1 MYRYEVNIVHIRYH
15 CKVDAVYNSPLRG
28 TLFLDQA
35 MKKTASI
42 EKRKTF
48 RHGDLRN
55 ALMAAGLE
63 MARAGGPN
71 AVVLREATRQAGVSP
86 NAAYRHFASQAE
98 LLDAVRSAC
107 LSRLAAAI
115 EDEMKKCRPG
125 RDPQA
130 FARKILR
137 AVGMGYLGFAM
148 KEPGMFRTAFS
159 VPPPVHSPS
168 PANTAAMGLNAFQL
182 LSLALDLM
190 LASGLLS
197 KTVRQDA
204 EYLAWST
211 VHGLALLVLEGPLH
225 QMPHEIV
232 LALGDR
238 LVVMVERGLS

>member
-1 MYRYEVNIVHIRYH
+1 
-15 CKVDAVYNSPLRG
+15 
-28 TLFLDQA
+28 
-35 MKKTASI
+35 MKKNVTI

-55 ALMAAGLE
+55 ALVTSGLE

-71 AVVLREATRQAGVSP
+71 AVILREATRQAGVSP
-86 NAAYRHFASQAE
+86 NAAYRHFVSQAE

-107 LSRLAAAI
+107 LSRVAAAI

-130 FARKILR
+130 FARKSLR

-148 KEPGMFRTAFS
+148 REPGMFRTAFS
-159 VPPPVHSPS
+159 VPPAVHEQNL
-168 PANTAAMGLNAFQL
+168 ANTASMGLNPFQL
-182 LSLALDLM
+182 LSLALDRM
-190 LASGLLS
+190 QESGLLG
-197 KTVRQDA
+197 KKKDRKDA

-211 VHGLALLVLEGPLH
+211 VHGLALLVLDGPLH
-225 QMPHEIV
+225 KMPHERV
-232 LALGDR
+232 LALGER

>member
-1 MYRYEVNIVHIRYH
+1 
-15 CKVDAVYNSPLRG
+15 
-28 TLFLDQA
+28 

-55 ALMAAGLE
+55 ALMTAGIE

-86 NAAYRHFASQAE
+86 NAAYRHFANQAE

-130 FARKILR
+130 FARKSLR

-159 VPPPVHSPS
+159 VPPPVHSPN
-168 PANTAAMGLNAFQL
+168 PANTASMGLNAFQL
-182 LSLALDLM
+182 LSLALDRM

-197 KTVRQDA
+197 KKVRQDA

-225 QMPHEIV
+225 QMPHEMV

-238 LVVMVERGLS
+238 LVVMVERGLN

>member
-1 MYRYEVNIVHIRYH
+1 
-15 CKVDAVYNSPLRG
+15 
-28 TLFLDQA
+28 
-35 MKKTASI
+35 MKKNVSI

-55 ALMAAGLE
+55 ALVTAGLE
-63 MARAGGPN
+63 MAKAGGPN

-86 NAAYRHFASQAE
+86 NAAYRHFANQSA
-98 LLDAVRSAC
+98 LLDGVRSAC
-107 LSRLAAAI
+107 ISQLAAAI

-125 RDPQA
+125 RDRQA
-130 FARKILR
+130 FARKSLR

-159 VPPPVHSPS
+159 VPPPVHSPDL
-168 PANTAAMGLNAFQL
+168 ANTASMGLNPFQL
-182 LSLALDLM
+182 LSLALDRM
-190 LASGLLS
+190 QESGLLRG
-197 KTVRQDA
+197 KGREGA

-225 QMPHEIV
+225 AMPPQMV
-232 LALGDR
+232 LALGER

>member
-1 MYRYEVNIVHIRYH
+1 
-15 CKVDAVYNSPLRG
+15 
-28 TLFLDQA
+28 

-55 ALMAAGLE
+55 ALMAAGIE

-86 NAAYRHFASQAE
+86 NAAYRHFANQAE

-130 FARKILR
+130 FARKSLR

-159 VPPPVHSPS
+159 VPPPVHSPN
-168 PANTAAMGLNAFQL
+168 PANTASMGLNAFQL
-182 LSLALDLM
+182 LSLALDRM
-190 LASGLLS
+190 LAGGLLS
-197 KTVRQDA
+197 KKVRQDA

-225 QMPHEIV
+225 QMPYEMV